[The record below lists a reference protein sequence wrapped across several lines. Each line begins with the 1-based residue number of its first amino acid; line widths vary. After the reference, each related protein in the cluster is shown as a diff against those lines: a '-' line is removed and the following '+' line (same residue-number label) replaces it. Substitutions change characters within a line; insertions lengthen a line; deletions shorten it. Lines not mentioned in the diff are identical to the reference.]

1 MDKIKEIVP
10 IYDGKFLHFYNFK
23 LESGRNYEVVSR
35 QKFEDINKI
44 KTDAV
49 DIIALSPDFKKV
61 LVIKE
66 WRVPVNDYIY
76 AFPAGL
82 CEPNEDII
90 TTAKRE
96 LFEETG
102 LEIQNI
108 LDILPPAY
116 QSAGMSNEAVATV
129 VCTAT
134 GEITNKNTTKDEDIS
149 PIWITEEQVTD
160 IIFKNK
166 VSGRCQMFLYLF
178 MVEEN

>member
-10 IYDGKFLHFYNFK
+10 VYDGKFLHFYNFK
-23 LESGRNYEVVSR
+23 LESGRNYEVISR
-35 QKFEDINKI
+35 QKFDNIGHI
-44 KTDAV
+44 IADAV

-66 WRVPVNDYIY
+66 WRVPINNYIY

-82 CEPNEDII
+82 CEPGEDII
-90 TTAKRE
+90 TTATRE

-102 LEIQNI
+102 LKMLDV

-129 VCTAT
+129 ICTAV
-134 GEITNKNTTKDEDIS
+134 GEITNKNATQDEDIS
-149 PIWITEEQVTD
+149 PMWITEDEATD
-160 IIFKNK
+160 MVFKSEM
-166 VSGRCQMFLYLF
+166 SGRCQMFLYLF
-178 MVEEN
+178 MAD

>member
-1 MDKIKEIVP
+1 MDKIKKIIP
-10 IYDGKFLHFYNFK
+10 AYDGKFLHFYNFK

-35 QKFEDINKI
+35 QKIEDINKVGA
-44 KTDAV
+44 DAV
-49 DIIALSPDFKKV
+49 DIIALSTDLKKV

-82 CEPNEDII
+82 CEPNENII

-102 LEIQNI
+102 LKIQNV

-129 VCTAT
+129 VCTVT
-134 GEITNKNTTKDEDIS
+134 GEITNKNTTKDEDIY
-149 PIWITEEQVTD
+149 PMWITKEQATD
-160 IIFKNK
+160 IAFRNK
-166 VSGRCQMFLYLF
+166 ISGRCQMFLYLF
-178 MVEEN
+178 IVE

>member
-1 MDKIKEIVP
+1 MDKIKEIIPV
-10 IYDGKFLHFYNFK
+10 YDGKFLHFYNFK

-35 QKFEDINKI
+35 QKFEDINKAGA
-44 KTDAV
+44 DAV

-102 LEIQNI
+102 LEIQDI

-129 VCTAT
+129 VCTVK
-134 GEITNKNTTKDEDIS
+134 GEITNKNTTKDEDIY
-149 PIWITEEQVTD
+149 PMWITEKQVAD
-160 IIFKNK
+160 IVFNNK
-166 VSGRCQMFLYLF
+166 TSGRCQMFLYLF
-178 MVEEN
+178 MVN

>member
-10 IYDGKFLHFYNFK
+10 VYNGKFLHFYNFK

-35 QKFEDINKI
+35 QKFEDINKVEAN
-44 KTDAV
+44 AV
-49 DIIALSPDFKKV
+49 DIIALSPNFKKV

-66 WRVPVNDYIY
+66 WRVPINDYIY

-82 CEPNEDII
+82 RESNEDII

-116 QSAGMSNEAVATV
+116 QSAGMSNESVATV

-134 GEITNKNTTKDEDIS
+134 GEITNKNTTKDEDIY
-149 PIWITEEQVTD
+149 PMWITEDEATD
-160 IIFKNK
+160 MVFKSEM
-166 VSGRCQMFLYLF
+166 SGRCQMFLYLF
-178 MVEEN
+178 MVD